1 MEVLSVQNQYPA
13 HFALATGK
21 YQNPFPFLQ
30 EKDTENQ
37 LLGSKNQYCKGFLI

>member
-21 YQNPFPFLQ
+21 YLSKPPKN
-30 EKDTENQ
+30 KKNI
-37 LLGSKNQYCKGFLI
+37 LLRKLIS

>member
-21 YQNPFPFLQ
+21 YLSKTPKPKRKKYPFKKTYKLR
-30 EKDTENQ
+30 
-37 LLGSKNQYCKGFLI
+37 

>member
-21 YQNPFPFLQ
+21 YLSKPPKTKKKNI
-30 EKDTENQ
+30 
-37 LLGSKNQYCKGFLI
+37 LLRKLIS

>member
-21 YQNPFPFLQ
+21 YSISLKKTYTHTCTHIQT
-30 EKDTENQ
+30 K
-37 LLGSKNQYCKGFLI
+37 K